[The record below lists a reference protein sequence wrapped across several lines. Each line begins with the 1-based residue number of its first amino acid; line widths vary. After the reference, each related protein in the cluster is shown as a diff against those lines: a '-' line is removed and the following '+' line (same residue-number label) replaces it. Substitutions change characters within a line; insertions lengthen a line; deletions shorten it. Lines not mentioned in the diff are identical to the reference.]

1 MRSNFF
7 RKSRIKVQI
16 FQVEGEKSGPLYDN
30 LAKLLGGGHVPPP
43 GATSMSMV
51 SVLIGNVM
59 DTPSSIGYN
68 PMRSQVGYD
77 KVAYYMHG

>member
-1 MRSNFF
+1 MD
-7 RKSRIKVQI
+7 
-16 FQVEGEKSGPLYDN
+16 LYTIIWQN
-30 LAKLLGGGHVPPP
+30 YWGGGTCPPP

>member
-1 MRSNFF
+1 MS
-7 RKSRIKVQI
+7 
-16 FQVEGEKSGPLYDN
+16 
-30 LAKLLGGGHVPPP
+30 PPP

-51 SVLIGNVM
+51 SVLIGNLM